1 MATVNNQHIL
11 DREMLLDLCYRLRLA
26 DDIFCRVAEAL
37 TAAMAVDDF
46 SLKAAAIAA
55 LRDYA
60 ASLRIVYADY
70 RRVCVVQCVVFPPD
84 PAVWQWDEPD
94 ADAALPLL
102 LERLQGIAQ
111 GMENHLYGAVSGLEA
126 RP

>member
-11 DREMLLDLCYRLRLA
+11 YREMLLDLCYRLRLA

-70 RRVCVVQCVVFPPD
+70 RRVCVVQCVVFPPE
-84 PAVWQWDEPD
+84 PCGWQWDEPD

-102 LERLQGIAQ
+102 LERLQGVAQ
-111 GMENHLYGAVSGLEA
+111 GMETHLYRVVSGLEG